1 MITLTTIVA
10 PAKPRPEKTYRIR
23 KEAEAAAVMAI
34 GPHARKGFEF
44 EAFKCDGAWR
54 WREFDEVRPPNA
66 AELKASGGKK
76 SILAAAAT
84 SGTAMAKTTDSGAI
98 VPATYDELKASGG
111 LRSAPVPK
119 GDGLDLPPILKRKN
133 LSPNPPPGPDFIVNS
148 PDTDLESVESML
160 VRHLVT
166 PQKPQDAAPDS
177 FLTKWERVIKEQTPQ
192 KPQDA
197 PKKAKATRTAPKTT
211 KRASKAPA
219 KREGASGGNRYDW
232 EGAAETAK
240 GGKMPKAP
248 DFSADTHKPFRKI
261 MAAVIAAA
269 ISGDIKALKAVKV
282 EPKSSSRK
290 IVARYR
296 DLCILALKGQ

>member
-23 KEAEAAAVMAI
+23 KDAEAAAVMAI

-76 SILAAAAT
+76 SILAAAAMT
-84 SGTAMAKTTDSGAI
+84 GTAMAKTTDSGAI

-119 GDGLDLPPILKRKN
+119 GDGLDLPPVLKRVRQPK
-133 LSPNPPPGPDFIVNS
+133 SPQVIDIVDGPV
-148 PDTDLESVESML
+148 P
-160 VRHLVT
+160 
-166 PQKPQDAAPDS
+166 AAA
-177 FLTKWERVIKEQTPQ
+177 WEAPQ

-197 PKKAKATRTAPKTT
+197 PKKAKATRTAPK
-211 KRASKAPA
+211 PA
-219 KREGASGGNRYDW
+219 KRATEAPTQMAVASKGQSKTAMVGELLIRAEGCT
-232 EGAAETAK
+232 TA
-240 GGKMPKAP
+240 
-248 DFSADTHKPFRKI
+248 D
-261 MAAVIAAA
+261 
-269 ISGDIKALKAVKV
+269 
-282 EPKSSSRK
+282 
-290 IVARYR
+290 
-296 DLCILALKGQ
+296 ILALTGWPSVSVPAQAKAVGLNLRKVKDGKTTRYFGSR